1 MAQALPKPLPDFPKK
16 VGKSRKVNRNRSL
29 RQNARA
35 DAASLASALQL
46 QEEKRDLIYS
56 SIALLMKLGF
66 FVIAISSL
74 FNLAIASHHRVRRNF
89 ELSSLLDLES
99 KKNKELYF
107 RFDKLFT
114 IGGKQ
119 RLLDEHDQWIEP
131 NRVRVIWR

>member
-1 MAQALPKPLPDFPKK
+1 MPDFPKK
-16 VGKSRKVNRNRSL
+16 VGKSRNVNRNRSL
-29 RQNARA
+29 RQNAIS

-56 SIALLMKLGF
+56 SIALLMKFGF
-66 FVIAISSL
+66 FVIAIASL
-74 FNLAIASHHRVRRNF
+74 FNLAIASHHRVRRNL
-89 ELSSLLDLES
+89 ELYSLLDFES

-119 RLLDEHDQWIEP
+119 RLLDEHDQWITP
-131 NRVRVIWR
+131 NSTRVIWR